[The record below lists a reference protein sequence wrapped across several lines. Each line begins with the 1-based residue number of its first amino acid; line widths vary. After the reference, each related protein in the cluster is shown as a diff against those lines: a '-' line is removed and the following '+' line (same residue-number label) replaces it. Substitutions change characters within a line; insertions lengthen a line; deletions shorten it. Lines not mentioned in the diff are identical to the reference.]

1 MQKIT
6 ISNKVFIGLCFF
18 VLFFTKQIQAQI
30 SIGTPTYGFT
40 QACASNSFN
49 TYNTTFSFTNEGNL
63 GPTNQF
69 SIFLSDANGDF
80 TNSTTPIFTSAA
92 GAVTTSSATLT
103 FSLPTDT
110 AGEGYRI
117 KIKSSDPVASSP
129 GSASFA
135 AYYKIQDS
143 PFSINNLVS
152 TGAYCNGGEYILS
165 IDNPGTGEN
174 DSPLNYPSLT
184 FKWFRETGP
193 TTSVPVGGNGPT
205 LSVTQP
211 GTYFVETDYGTCT
224 SNSFSNRVTV
234 SEAVSG
240 EATATISS
248 SLGNPYCPDQGLTT
262 LSTIAGNSYQWF
274 VDGVPIPDAI
284 NQSYQT
290 DQSGTFSVIVD
301 LGNCQASGS
310 IDLVS
315 QGFTSSIDVLEENE
329 IDIESGETLVATV
342 TTTATN
348 PEFIWYF
355 NDAIISGATTNSYEA
370 TELGNYRVEITQTTG
385 CVVTNE
391 FVFSVNVPFN
401 PFPEVANIPNLISP
415 NGDGINDKW
424 VIPQDYVSGTD
435 SEITI
440 MNNHGKVV
448 FNTKDYQN
456 DWPQEEIN
464 LTSINKV
471 YYYII
476 TTPDKEPEKGSISI
490 VK

>member
-6 ISNKVFIGLCFF
+6 ISNKLFVGLCFF
-18 VLFFTKQIQAQI
+18 VIFFTKQIQGQI
-30 SIGTPTYGFT
+30 TISTPILGFS
-40 QACASNSFN
+40 QACASESFN
-49 TYNTTFSFTNEGNL
+49 TYNASFTISNEGNL

-69 SIFLSDANGDF
+69 SVFLSDASGDF
-80 TNSTTPIFTSAA
+80 TNSTSPIFTSAA
-92 GAVTTSSATLT
+92 GAVTTFPATLT
-103 FSLPTDT
+103 FSFPTDT

-117 KIKSSDPVASSP
+117 KIKSSDPVASSA
-129 GSASFA
+129 GSLAFA

-152 TGAYCNGGEYILS
+152 TGAYCTGGEYILS

-184 FKWFRETGP
+184 FNWFIETGP
-193 TTSVPVGGNGPT
+193 TTSTQVGGSGPT

-211 GTYFVETDYGTCT
+211 GTYFAETDYGTCT

-234 SEAVSG
+234 SEATSG

-248 SLGNPYCPDQGLTT
+248 SLGNPFCPNQGLTT
-262 LSTIAGNSYQWF
+262 LSTIGGNSYQWF
-274 VDGVPIPDAI
+274 MDGVPIAGAT

-290 DQSGTFSVIVD
+290 NQSGTFSVQVD

-310 IDLVS
+310 IELDSL
-315 QGFTSSIDVLEENE
+315 GFSSSIDVLDENS

-342 TTTATN
+342 TTSATN
-348 PEFIWYF
+348 PEFVWYF
-355 NDAIISGATTNSYEA
+355 NDSIISGATSNSYEA
-370 TELGNYRVEITQTTG
+370 TEIGNYKVEITQTTG

-424 VIPQDYVSGTD
+424 VIPQAYVSGTD

-476 TTPDKEPEKGSISI
+476 ITPDKEPEKGSISI